1 MNQLNKN
8 FHLRERRGLVMSCLE
23 ISEFK
28 REPANLATVLLL
40 EGVLKVLFFGGVIWS
55 NLPNAFCD
63 SSVLS
68 FAGTFFI

>member
-40 EGVLKVLFFGGVIWS
+40 EGVLKVLFFGGVI
-55 NLPNAFCD
+55 
-63 SSVLS
+63 
-68 FAGTFFI
+68 